1 MRIVLAGGGTGGHI
15 IPNIAL
21 YQELKKEM
29 GEELKVLYIGSKKG
43 LDATLVGANGL
54 EFEGIS
60 CGKLRRYFSWENFV
74 DVFRTMAGIWQSFW
88 KIQRFKPEVI
98 FCKGGYVSL
107 PVAVAG
113 RIAGIPVILH
123 ESDVV
128 PGLAN
133 RLAARLA
140 SRICVSF
147 AESKRY
153 FKEVVDKVEV
163 TGNPVRAEIAE
174 GNRKK
179 AMELSGLNEEKPVI
193 LVMGGSQGAA
203 FINELI
209 WNNLESL
216 LAKFQ
221 IIHICGTGKVEA
233 GKQAAGYFSLEF
245 ANEELKD
252 FYALSD
258 LIITRAGANSLAEI
272 EFLGRPA
279 VLIPLIKGSRGD
291 QIENAEIFAKN
302 NVAKIINEKTFTKPE
317 EKKLPVYLMKLLE
330 KSQHIPRKKSSAA
343 EKIAKIIKSYAK
355 KI

>member
-43 LDATLVGANGL
+43 LDATLVSANGL

-74 DVFRTMAGIWQSFW
+74 DVFRTVAGIWQSFW

-113 RIAGIPVILH
+113 RIAGVPVILH

-133 RLAARLA
+133 RLASRLA

-153 FKEVVDKVEV
+153 LKEVVGKVEV

-174 GNRKK
+174 GNRKR
-179 AMELSGLNEEKPVI
+179 AMELSGLNEGKPVI

-203 FINELI
+203 FVNELI
-209 WNNLESL
+209 WNNLDSL

-221 IIHICGTGKVEA
+221 IIHICGAGKVEA
-233 GKQAAGYFSLEF
+233 GKQGEGYFSLEF

-279 VLIPLIKGSRGD
+279 VLVPLIKGSRGD
-291 QIENAEIFAKN
+291 QIENAEIFEKN
-302 NVAKIINEKTFTKPE
+302 NPAIIINEKTFNKQQE
-317 EKKLPVYLMKLLE
+317 QKLVVYLMKLLE
-330 KSQHIPRKKSSAA
+330 KSKDSVRKKSSAA
-343 EKIAKIIKSYAK
+343 GKIAKIIKSYV
-355 KI
+355 

>member
-29 GEELKVLYIGSKKG
+29 GEKLDVLYIGSKKG
-43 LDATLVGANGL
+43 LDRNLVEANGL
-54 EFEGIS
+54 KFEGIN
-60 CGKLRRYFSWENFV
+60 CGKLRRYFSWENFT
-74 DVFRTMAGIWQSFW
+74 DLFRTVAGIWESFW
-88 KIQRFKPEVI
+88 KIQGFKPEVI

-113 RIAGIPVILH
+113 RIAGVPVILH

-133 RLAARLA
+133 RLAGRLA

-147 AESKRY
+147 GESKRY
-153 FKEVVDKVEV
+153 FKEMVDKVEL

-203 FINELI
+203 FVNELI
-209 WNNLESL
+209 WNNLDKL
-216 LAKFQ
+216 LEKFQ
-221 IIHICGTGKVEA
+221 IIHICGQGKLNKEKA
-233 GKQAAGYFSLEF
+233 GVGYFSLEF
-245 ANEELKD
+245 AAEELKD

-302 NVAKIINEKTFTKPE
+302 NPAMIINEKTFNQQQE
-317 EKKLPVYLMKLLE
+317 QKLAVYLMKLMD
-330 KSQHIPRKKSSAA
+330 KSKDLKRKKSSAA
-343 EKIAKIIKSYAK
+343 EKIATIIKSYAK
-355 KI
+355 KS

>member
-74 DVFRTMAGIWQSFW
+74 DVFRTLWGIWESFW
-88 KIQRFKPEVI
+88 KIKRFKPEVI

-113 RIAGIPVILH
+113 RIAGVPVILH

-133 RLAARLA
+133 RLASRLA

-147 AESKRY
+147 AESKGY
-153 FKEVVDKVEV
+153 LKEVVDKVEV

-174 GNRKK
+174 GNRKR

-203 FINELI
+203 FVNELI
-209 WNNLESL
+209 WNNLDNL

-221 IIHICGTGKVEA
+221 IIHICGAGKVEVE
-233 GKQAAGYFSLEF
+233 KQGIGYFSLEF

-279 VLIPLIKGSRGD
+279 VLVPLIKGSRGD

-330 KSQHIPRKKSSAA
+330 KSKNISRKKSSAA